1 MFSRGCPCKTARSLT
16 SFSGA
21 GLNAKPDAD
30 SQAAGKWI
38 VVGGLAV
45 QLIFFGL
52 FIVVSYMFYGRIH
65 KSPTPYSESHAI
77 HWRRVIRTLYAAS
90 ILIMVRSVF
99 RVVEYVQGNDGYL
112 LRNEIW
118 LYIFDATLMAGVMLM
133 FNVIHPK
140 MISATATGEKMED
153 AEAMGVKE
161 SLPDGEIGYPQG
173 NSTRGTNIV

>member
-1 MFSRGCPCKTARSLT
+1 MYSHRCPCQTPRSLT
-16 SFSGA
+16 LVTGA
-21 GLNAKPDAD
+21 GLAAKPEPD

-38 VVGGLAV
+38 VVGGLV
-45 QLIFFGL
+45 IQLIFFGL
-52 FIVVSYMFYGRIH
+52 FIVVSYTFYGRIH
-65 KSPTPYSESHAI
+65 KSPTAYSQSHAI

-133 FNVIHPK
+133 FNLIHPK
-140 MISATATGEKMED
+140 LISTIATGED
-153 AEAMGVKE
+153 AEAVGAKE
-161 SLPDGEIGYPQG
+161 SLSHGESRYPQG
-173 NSTRGTNIV
+173 HSTRGTNIV